1 MPVTSCEYL
10 LFGERHSRDRLR
22 DVLRHVLP
30 ELNRMNPEGLRRCA
44 ASGRFRWLIWR
55 DGKRFH
61 LKQSYRDFLQLAP
74 DLWANVRW
82 VTRGNLQASCREVIA
97 QMGYPGTSFKVI
109 GFGDNAS
116 DRTTAGEAVVAV
128 EGSTPE
134 GPGLRGVQGS
144 TDLVE
149 GLVAKLEARYAKFF
163 EKMGVDPATGL
174 LKGREAWKIACYP
187 HVGTKYGSDP
197 QVNRVLVFGLNVGY
211 DMNPDGIWTTDEWRE
226 GLEPQEKARTGFNPH
241 IAGTYFTML
250 RYGCPPKWGWERFR
264 NSRDS
269 CQVLLRKG
277 EGLPSENPLSYL
289 AFSNIYKWAWHGA
302 ENTLQQ
308 KSTQRFLDRTKEVEL
323 ILDEVRILDPD
334 IVVLQS
340 SRFAQDSFGP
350 IMNAIDRLTGK
361 AYVLVHPSHYR
372 ARHPERITQ
381 PLPYATPS
389 GRYGT

>member
-1 MPVTSCEYL
+1 MPVTSCDYL
-10 LFGERHSRDRLR
+10 LFDQRYNQGNLR

-30 ELNRMNPEGLRRCA
+30 ELNRMNPAGLRKCA

-61 LKQSYRDFLQLAP
+61 LKQSYRDVLQLAP

-82 VTRGNLQASCREVIA
+82 VTRGNLQASCRAVIE
-97 QMGYPGTSFKVI
+97 QRGYPGASFEVI

-116 DRTTAGEAVVAV
+116 GRTTAEEPVTV

-134 GPGLRGVQGS
+134 APRLSRGVHGS
-144 TDLVE
+144 TDLAE
-149 GLVAKLEARYAKFF
+149 GLVAKLEARYAEFL
-163 EKMGVDPATGL
+163 EDMGVDPATGL

-187 HVGTKYGSDP
+187 YVGTKYGSDP
-197 QVNRVLVFGLNVGY
+197 EVNRVLVFGLNVGY

-226 GLEPQEKARTGFNPH
+226 GLEPQEKVRTGFNPH

-250 RYGCPPKWGWERFR
+250 RYGCPPEWGWERFR

-269 CQVLLRKG
+269 CQVLLRKD

-308 KSTQRFLDRTKEVEL
+308 KSTQKFLDRTKEVAL

-334 IVVLQS
+334 IVVLQG
-340 SRFAQDSFGP
+340 SRFAHHSFGP
-350 IMNAIDRLTGK
+350 VMNEIDRLTGK
-361 AYVLVHPSHYR
+361 AYVLVHPSHR
-372 ARHPERITQ
+372 GARHPERITR
-381 PLPYATPS
+381 PLPYAAPA
-389 GRYGT
+389 GRYGV